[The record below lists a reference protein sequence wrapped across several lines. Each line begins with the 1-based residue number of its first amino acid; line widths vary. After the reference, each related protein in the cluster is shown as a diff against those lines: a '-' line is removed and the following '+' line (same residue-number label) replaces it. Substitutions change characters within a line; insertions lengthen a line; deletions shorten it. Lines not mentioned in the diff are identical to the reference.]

1 MEDPQKSPW
10 LSLLGM
16 TSWGPQSTGWTPH
29 KEVDLGQSDL
39 SVDLRFGRKRQG
51 KGRGGWLTCRKMV
64 VKLNGIEDC
73 TDCTD

>member
-1 MEDPQKSPW
+1 
-10 LSLLGM
+10 
-16 TSWGPQSTGWTPH
+16 
-29 KEVDLGQSDL
+29 VDLGQSDL

-73 TDCTD
+73 TDCTMKMGGFSGLDENIC